1 MVSHNY
7 EYSKPDI
14 ITAVVSHPGSDV
26 DPVLDY
32 IERFSSVLIAAGFPP
47 MAARV
52 FVALQVTDSGQ
63 LSAAELAQTLRISPA
78 AVSGAVRYLMQ
89 IGMAHKVRVPGSR
102 RDYYRVPDDVWHD
115 LLRMRTAVMERWAG
129 LLREGQGLLPAG
141 SAGRA
146 RLDEQ
151 ASFIDFVNKE
161 VPAVIERWEEYRAR
175 NG

>member
-1 MVSHNY
+1 M
-7 EYSKPDI
+7 
-14 ITAVVSHPGSDV
+14 VSHPGSDV

-52 FVALQVTDSGQ
+52 FVALQVTESGQ
-63 LSAAELAQTLRISPA
+63 LSAAELADTLRISPA

-102 RDYYRVPDDVWHD
+102 RDYYRVPGDVWHD

-129 LLREGQGLLPAG
+129 LLREGQDLLPAG

-161 VPAVIERWEEYRAR
+161 IPAVIERWEEYRAG